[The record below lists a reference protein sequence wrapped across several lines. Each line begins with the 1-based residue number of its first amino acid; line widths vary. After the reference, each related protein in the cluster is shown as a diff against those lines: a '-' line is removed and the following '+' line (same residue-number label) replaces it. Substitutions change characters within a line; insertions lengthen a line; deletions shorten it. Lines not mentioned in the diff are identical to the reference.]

1 MKKREGLW
9 FTIGRW
15 IVERLFFRGYHL
27 AKMQKKRVERKLNLA
42 DSVGIPAEQI
52 GQNCTYPKAGE

>member
-1 MKKREGLW
+1 MKKREGFW

-15 IVERLFFRGYHL
+15 IAERVIFRGYHL
-27 AKMQKKRVERKLNLA
+27 AKMQKKRVELNLA
-42 DSVGIPAEQI
+42 DSVGIPAEQV